1 MTLDPAID
9 LALRAGLALLFATGA
24 LAKLRDLRGFAEAVA
39 GYRLLPEGLAA
50 PAAAAFVAAELVLA
64 AALFV
69 PALRVGASLGVA
81 AVLLLY
87 GFAIAVNL
95 ARGRRDI
102 DCGCEGLS
110 GRQALSEAL
119 VLRNAL
125 LAAAALASALPVAPR
140 PLGWLDALTGVGAV
154 ASSSLLYVAANRLLA
169 RPAPT
174 R

>member
-1 MTLDPAID
+1 MRIDPALD
-9 LALRAGLALLFATGA
+9 LALRAGLALLLATGA
-24 LAKLRDLRGFAEAVA
+24 LAKLRDPRGFADAVA
-39 GYRLLPEGLAA
+39 GYRLLPAGLAA
-50 PAAAAFVAAELVLA
+50 PAAAAFVACELALA

-69 PALRVGASLGVA
+69 PALRVFAALWVA
-81 AVLLLY
+81 GLLALY

-102 DCGCEGLS
+102 DCGCGGPW

-125 LAAAALASALPVAPR
+125 LAAAALATALPLVPR
-140 PLGWLDALTGVGAV
+140 AFGWLDALTVFGAV
-154 ASSSLLYVAANRLLA
+154 ASTSLLYVAANGLLA
-169 RPAPT
+169 RPAVP

>member
-1 MTLDPAID
+1 VT
-9 LALRAGLALLFATGA
+9 
-24 LAKLRDLRGFAEAVA
+24 AE
-39 GYRLLPEGLAA
+39 G
-50 PAAAAFVAAELVLA
+50 VLA

-69 PALRVGASLGVA
+69 PALRVAASLGVA
-81 AVLLLY
+81 SVLLLY

-102 DCGCEGLS
+102 DCGCGGPA
-110 GRQALSEAL
+110 GRQTLSEAL

-125 LAAAALASALPVAPR
+125 LAAAALASALPLAPR
-140 PLGWLDALTGVGAV
+140 ALGWLDALTATAAV
-154 ASSSLLYVAANRLLA
+154 ASTALLYAAASQLLA